1 MSAITAEDIIK
12 EKNLKAKSVSLN
24 DLGFA
29 IDWLGAYEPND
40 DDEAILQAIANVTA
54 FLSNE
59 ITRRH
64 KIKQI
69 AQAKREYAQAH
80 NIPVSQVRV
89 AKVGA

>member
-1 MSAITAEDIIK
+1 MAGITAEDIIK
-12 EKNLKAKSVSLN
+12 ENNVQAKSVSVL

-29 IDWLGAYEPND
+29 IDWLGSYEPQED
-40 DDEAILQAIANVTA
+40 DDAILQTIANVTA

-64 KIKQI
+64 KIAQI
-69 AQAKREYAQAH
+69 AQAKREYAKAH

-89 AKVGA
+89 AKRGA